1 MPQQVKRDYY
11 EVLGVSKN
19 ATEKEIK
26 QAYRRLVRKY
36 HPDLNPNSKEAEE
49 RFKEIQEAYEVLS
62 DPEKRRLYDKF
73 GHNWRAAWQAK
84 QQGIDVENI
93 GWMPPS
99 QEGFEFEFGD
109 WRDLFGSFGDFL
121 SDFLTG
127 GARTTTRTKERR
139 TRTQKGQ
146 DVETELEIDLED
158 AAFGAT
164 KRITVTIDEPC
175 PICGGEGGT
184 TKTCPNCKGTGVVHH
199 SRGFFSVG
207 STCIRCRG
215 EGVVVDSLC
224 PKCNGSGKARTTRS
238 VEVRIPQGIEDGAKL
253 RLQGQ
258 GASGRNGGQPGDL
271 YLNVRIRKHP
281 FFERKGDDL
290 YCEVP
295 ITFAE
300 ATLGAEIEV
309 PTLDGRVK
317 VRVPAGTQS
326 GQVLRLAGLGMPKR
340 TGGRGDLYVR
350 VKVVVPKNLTQRE
363 RDLIEELQKLRPENP
378 RVGLWQPRRS

>member
-26 QAYRRLVRKY
+26 QAYRRLVRKF
-36 HPDLNPNSKEAEE
+36 HPDLNPNNKEAEE

-62 DPEKRRLYDKF
+62 DSEKRRLYDKF

-121 SDFLTG
+121 SDFFTG
-127 GARTTTRTKERR
+127 R
-139 TRTQKGQ
+139 TRTTARTRERRPRTQRGQ
-146 DVETELEIDLED
+146 DVEAELEIELED
-158 AAFGAT
+158 AAFGSV

-175 PICGGEGGT
+175 LICGGEGGT

-207 STCIRCRG
+207 SSCTRCRG
-215 EGVVVDSLC
+215 EGVVIDSLC
-224 PKCNGSGKARTTRS
+224 PRCNGSGKTRTTRS
-238 VEVRIPQGIEDGAKL
+238 VEVRIPQGIEDGTKL

-271 YLNVRIRKHP
+271 YLTV
-281 FFERKGDDL
+281 
-290 YCEVP
+290 
-295 ITFAE
+295 
-300 ATLGAEIEV
+300 
-309 PTLDGRVK
+309 
-317 VRVPAGTQS
+317 
-326 GQVLRLAGLGMPKR
+326 
-340 TGGRGDLYVR
+340 
-350 VKVVVPKNLTQRE
+350 
-363 RDLIEELQKLRPENP
+363 
-378 RVGLWQPRRS
+378 